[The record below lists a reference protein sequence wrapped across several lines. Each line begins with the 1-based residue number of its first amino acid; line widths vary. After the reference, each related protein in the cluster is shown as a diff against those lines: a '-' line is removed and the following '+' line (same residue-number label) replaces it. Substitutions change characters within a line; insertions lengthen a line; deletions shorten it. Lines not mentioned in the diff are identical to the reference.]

1 MSAENGTYRFAY
13 ITAVVA
19 LGGWVLYRAILEL
32 SARPPG
38 AAWLVLLALAALAS
52 SFTVKL
58 PSLPAQLSASEAFVC
73 STVLLFGPAAGA
85 VTVAVDALVATFWMD
100 NRRNSLSRVLF
111 NATAPVIAVTAGGA
125 VFFGTTSLEVAG
137 VRGAELS
144 AIAWRALL
152 MCLTYFVCNAIL
164 VASVIAIH
172 QGSVA
177 LRQWRR
183 NLGAMSLNYLVAG
196 SIALFVVSYID
207 QVNIAAL
214 VIVGPVLLISYATF
228 KTSIG
233 RVEDANRHVRHIG
246 DLYLSTIEALAM
258 AVDAKDQITH
268 GHIRRVQ
275 VFATQLAKRLG
286 VNDEAQ
292 LRGIET
298 AALLHDM
305 GKLAIPEF
313 ILNKP
318 GKLTVTE
325 FEKMK
330 RHADIGAD
338 LLSSISFPYPVIPI
352 VRHHHENW
360 DGTGYPSRLAGHD
373 IPLGA
378 RILSVVD
385 CFDALTSDRPYRP
398 RMTDAES
405 FQILRERRGWMYDP
419 LVVDTFIAV
428 FPEIAP
434 AAIRAGE
441 QARSLIPTFETD
453 KRPAALEQIRTS
465 AAQSTVLGEFG
476 PAVKHTNSIGQA
488 MEVTFQYVSM
498 LTPGTVCG
506 LFAFDPET
514 NSVTCVRSA
523 GDNARL
529 LLGLEI
535 PRGERTTGW
544 VVAHEAS
551 MSNSPAAL
559 DLEDLARLFS
569 PILQTA
575 LVAPLFH
582 EGKTIGALSV
592 YASAPASTQ
601 PFSEDHQYALER
613 IAALLGE
620 NIDLLSA
627 LGISAQPALQRLAN
641 HHNRLK

>member
-1 MSAENGTYRFAY
+1 MC
-13 ITAVVA
+13 
-19 LGGWVLYRAILEL
+19 RA
-32 SARPPG
+32 
-38 AAWLVLLALAALAS
+38 
-52 SFTVKL
+52 
-58 PSLPAQLSASEAFVC
+58 
-73 STVLLFGPAAGA
+73 
-85 VTVAVDALVATFWMD
+85 
-100 NRRNSLSRVLF
+100 
-111 NATAPVIAVTAGGA
+111 
-125 VFFGTTSLEVAG
+125 
-137 VRGAELS
+137 
-144 AIAWRALL
+144 
-152 MCLTYFVCNAIL
+152 YFVCNAGL
-164 VASVIAIH
+164 VAGVIAID

-183 NLGAMSLNYLVAG
+183 NLAGDEPELLRRVFDRAVRGLVHRP
-196 SIALFVVSYID
+196 
-207 QVNIAAL
+207 VNVAAL
-214 VIVGPVLLISYATF
+214 AIVGPVLLISYATF

-233 RVEDANRHVRHIG
+233 RVEDANRHVRQIG

-275 VFATQLAKRLG
+275 VFATELAKRLG
-286 VNDEAQ
+286 VNDDAQ

-360 DGTGYPSRLAGHD
+360 DGTGYPSKLAGHD

-405 FQILRERRGWMYDP
+405 FQILVERRGWMYDP
-419 LVVDTFIAV
+419 LVVDTFIEV

-441 QARSLIPTFETD
+441 QARSLIPTFESD

-476 PAVKHTNSIGQA
+476 PAVKHTTSIAQA
-488 MEVTFQYVSM
+488 MDVTFQYVSM

-506 LFAFDPET
+506 LFAFEPDTNASRVCDPL
-514 NSVTCVRSA
+514 VTMLGCYLGCRS
-523 GDNARL
+523 
-529 LLGLEI
+529 LE
-535 PRGERTTGW
+535 
-544 VVAHEAS
+544 
-551 MSNSPAAL
+551 
-559 DLEDLARLFS
+559 
-569 PILQTA
+569 
-575 LVAPLFH
+575 
-582 EGKTIGALSV
+582 
-592 YASAPASTQ
+592 ASAP
-601 PFSEDHQYALER
+601 
-613 IAALLGE
+613 
-620 NIDLLSA
+620 
-627 LGISAQPALQRLAN
+627 PAGS
-641 HHNRLK
+641 

>member
-1 MSAENGTYRFAY
+1 MSAENGPYRIIY

-19 LGGWVLYRAILEL
+19 LGGWLLGRALLEL
-32 SARPPG
+32 AAHPPG
-38 AAWLVLLALAALAS
+38 ATWLALLALAALAS

-58 PSLPAQLSASEAFVC
+58 PSLPAKLSASEAFVY

-85 VTVAVDALVATFWMD
+85 VTVAVDALVITFWMD
-100 NRRNSLSRVLF
+100 RRQKSISRVLF
-111 NATAPVIAVTAGGA
+111 NATAPVIAITAGGA
-125 VFFGTTSLEVAG
+125 VFFHTSSLEVTG
-137 VRGAELS
+137 VRGAEIS
-144 AIAWRALL
+144 SIAGPALL
-152 MCLTYFVCNAIL
+152 MCLTYFVCNALL
-164 VASVIAIH
+164 VAGVIAIH

-196 SIALFVVSYID
+196 SIALFVVAYID
-207 QVNIAAL
+207 QVNVAAIA
-214 VIVGPVLLISYATF
+214 IVGPVLLISYATF

-233 RVEDANRHVRHIG
+233 RVEDANRHVRQIG

-275 VFATQLAKRLG
+275 VFATELAKRLG

-318 GKLTVTE
+318 GKLTTTE

-352 VRHHHENW
+352 VRYHHENW
-360 DGTGYPSRLAGHD
+360 DGTGYPSKLAGHD

-398 RMTDAES
+398 RMSDADS

-419 LVVDTFIAV
+419 LVVDTFIQV

-441 QARSLIPTFETD
+441 QARSLIPTFEPD

-465 AAQSTVLGEFG
+465 AAQSTILGEFG
-476 PAVKHTNSIGQA
+476 PAVKHTTSIGQA
-488 MEVTFQYVSM
+488 VDVTFQYVSM

-506 LFAFDPET
+506 LFAFEPDT
-514 NSVTCVRSA
+514 NNVICVRSA

-529 LLGLEI
+529 LLGLTM

-551 MSNSPAAL
+551 MANSPAAL
-559 DLEDLARLFS
+559 DLEALTGRFS
-569 PILQTA
+569 PQLQSA
-575 LVAPLFH
+575 LVAPLVH
-582 EGKTIGALSV
+582 DGKTIGALSV
-592 YASAPASTQ
+592 YTAAAH
-601 PFSEDHQYALER
+601 PFSDDHQYALER

-620 NIDLLSA
+620 NIDLPRA
-627 LGISAQPALQRLAN
+627 LGLTAQPALQRLAS
-641 HHNRLK
+641 HHSRLSNS